1 MTLKQSTRF
10 IPTNRLERYDLVNEQ
25 GRDLGQVQ
33 NFVID
38 MLAGRIAFV
47 IVAFGGMLGISDKW
61 FAMPWE
67 IMTWSPEKRKFIVDM
82 PKNILEKA
90 PGMNKDKWMEEI
102 NSDWLAKCY
111 LHYGLAPYWDSSL
124 SAEEQ
129 IKGLAYAI
137 WEREG
142 RPAGRD
148 MEHYFRAERILSV
161 QGVIGSQAGGD
172 TEA

>member
-1 MTLKQSTRF
+1 MQKSTRF
-10 IPTNRLERYDLVNEQ
+10 IPTSKLERYDLVNEKGQ
-25 GRDLGQVQ
+25 DLGQVQ

-47 IVAFGGMLGISDKW
+47 VVAFGGMLGISDKW

-67 IMTWSPEKRKFIVDM
+67 IMTWSPGKKKFSVDM
-82 PKNILEKA
+82 PQNVLQTA
-90 PGMNKDKWMEEI
+90 PGMHKDRWLEEI
-102 NSDWLAKCY
+102 NSDWLAAAY

-124 SAEEQ
+124 SGEEQ
-129 IKGLAYAI
+129 KKGLAYAI

-148 MEHYFRAERILSV
+148 AEHYFRAERILSV
-161 QGVIGSQAGGD
+161 QGVIGSQTAEN
-172 TEA
+172 TKT

>member
-1 MTLKQSTRF
+1 MKQLSRF
-10 IPTNRLERYDLVNEQ
+10 VPTNRLKRYDLVNEQ
-25 GRDLGQVQ
+25 GQDLGQVQ
-33 NFVID
+33 NFVVD

-67 IMTWSPEKRKFIVDM
+67 IMTWSPEKRKFVVDM
-82 PKNILEKA
+82 PTNVFQTA
-90 PGMNKDKWMEEI
+90 PGMHKEKWAEEI

-124 SAEEQ
+124 SSEDQ

-142 RPAGRD
+142 QPTGRD
-148 MEHYFRAERILSV
+148 KEHYFRAERILSV
-161 QGVIGSQAGGD
+161 QGVLGSQSGSD
-172 TEA
+172 TKAI

>member
-1 MTLKQSTRF
+1 MKQLSRF

-25 GRDLGQVQ
+25 GQDLGQVQ

-38 MLAGRIAFV
+38 MQAGRIAFV

-61 FAMPWE
+61 FAVPWE
-67 IMTWSPEKRKFIVDM
+67 IMTWSPEKRKFMVDM
-82 PKNILEKA
+82 PQNVLEKA

-124 SAEEQ
+124 SPEEQ
-129 IKGLAYAI
+129 VKGLAYAI

-142 RPAGRD
+142 RPTERD
-148 MEHYFRAERILSV
+148 AEHYFRAERILSV
-161 QGVIGSQAGGD
+161 QGVIGSQNRGD
-172 TEA
+172 TKI

>member
-1 MTLKQSTRF
+1 MKDTPRF
-10 IPTNRLERYDLVNEQ
+10 IPTNRLEQYDLVNEKGQ
-25 GRDLGQVQ
+25 DLGQVQ

-61 FAMPWE
+61 FAVPWE
-67 IMTWSPEKRKFIVDM
+67 IMTWSPDKRKFMVDM
-82 PKNILEKA
+82 PQNVFEKA

-124 SAEEQ
+124 SPEEQ
-129 IKGLAYAI
+129 VKGLAYAI

-142 RPAGRD
+142 RPTERD
-148 MEHYFRAERILSV
+148 AEHYFRAERILSV
-161 QGVIGSQAGGD
+161 QGVIGSQNRGD
-172 TEA
+172 TKI